1 MLETKWDCIDQ
12 GGLWLNRTFN
22 FDNMING
29 LVMLFVMSTTAGWS
43 EMMFQTIK
51 STDIDLVP
59 GEERS
64 IYWVLFFVVFMIV
77 GCFFFLN
84 LFIGVVINTFH

>member
-1 MLETKWDCIDQ
+1 METKWDCIDQ

-22 FDNMING
+22 FDNMIHG

-43 EMMFQTIK
+43 EMMFQTIE
-51 STDIDLVP
+51 SNDIDLVP
-59 GEERS
+59 GKDKN
-64 IYWVLFFVVFMIV
+64 IYWVLFFVIFMIV